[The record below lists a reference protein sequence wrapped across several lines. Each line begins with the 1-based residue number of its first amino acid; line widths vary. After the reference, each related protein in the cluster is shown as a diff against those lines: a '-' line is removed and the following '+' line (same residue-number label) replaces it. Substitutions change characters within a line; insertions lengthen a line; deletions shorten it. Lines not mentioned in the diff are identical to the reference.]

1 MTIIERSGAWPAQN
15 LTIVEADLAP
25 RPWEVAALFFTSIL
39 SLSFFLA
46 SAYIAVTLINGLV
59 LATTMG
65 MANWQLARTS
75 TAAVWT
81 PLFAFRL
88 ATFVFLGVGPLLPNV
103 LGDETRERIL
113 QLYPYTDAEL
123 AKVLLIWIISVTIVI
138 TSCRFYSTL
147 ELRTNRKPFK
157 LVAGGPIHTLRLGLI
172 FFLAG
177 LGWLSLVEVP
187 QLLGWFEITIPGSIA
202 LPFQAAGSVG
212 IFLIALW
219 AMERGGFSHFAY
231 LIPLAI
237 IIAIGLITF
246 NKTII
251 IGPLLFISLAILF
264 RGVTVAKVTV
274 VTAILLLT
282 FAVLQPM
289 VAQARFIHA
298 QTYGSFHGGS
308 LTERLGYAVDFIE
321 GERIYDE
328 RETNTFARLV
338 YNSPATFV
346 VMRYDLGLP
355 DDSIQN
361 GFVAM
366 VPRIIWPG
374 KPVTTATGRELNELI
389 TGRATSQLAATIFAD
404 IYWNW
409 GWYGLFVLLIPYGVL
424 LWPAT
429 RVAHEI
435 VLNRDWLMM
444 PFVMLVFRICLS
456 VDSSFVPA
464 VLVPALAAVIAYA
477 LLRMVKRILS
487 PQERAA

>member
-1 MTIIERSGAWPAQN
+1 MTILDRPAEWQAH
-15 LTIVEADLAP
+15 TVAVREMDLAP
-25 RPWEVAALFFTSIL
+25 PPWEVAALFFTSIL
-39 SLSFFLA
+39 SLSLYLA
-46 SAYIAVTLINGLV
+46 SAYLAVTLISGLV
-59 LATTMG
+59 LAATMG
-65 MANWQLARTS
+65 FANWKLARTS

-88 ATFVFLGVGPLLPNV
+88 AAFVFLGAGPLLPYV

-113 QLYPYTDAEL
+113 QLYPYTEPEL
-123 AKVLLIWIISVTIVI
+123 SKVLLIWLVSVTIII

-147 ELRTNRKPFK
+147 ELRTNRKP
-157 LVAGGPIHTLRLGLI
+157 LEMAHGRPVHTLRLGLI

-177 LGWLSLVEVP
+177 LAWSTLVEVP

-219 AMERGGFSHFAY
+219 ALERGGVNHFAY
-231 LIPLAI
+231 LIPLALI
-237 IIAIGLITF
+237 VAIGLITF

-264 RGVTVAKVTV
+264 RGVTVVKVGI
-274 VTAILLLT
+274 VTAILVLT

-289 VAQARFIHA
+289 VAQARFIHS

-308 LTERLGYAVDFIE
+308 LTERLSYAVDFVA

-328 RETNTFARLV
+328 RDPNTFARLV

-429 RVAHEI
+429 RISHEI
-435 VLNRDWLMM
+435 VVNRDWIMM

-464 VLVPALAAVIAYA
+464 VLVPALASVIAYA

-487 PQERAA
+487 PQQRAA